1 MSFKG
6 TSDLKAKT
14 GANVAEHTWVPSEMI
29 QKPIQPGFP
38 TPTRPAPGNAIS
50 TKATTLPIQ
59 DFLSFHAATSRGNID
74 EEERLTADSLN
85 AFTEWFFAGFT
96 MSLARRQTKKR
107 GVRSITCVLF
117 LEDAEKPILQSLV
130 GTKNTDRRGVW
141 W

>member
-1 MSFKG
+1 MRTANETKGSMRTRQRRIIIQRWITMSFKG

-96 MSLARRQTKKR
+96 MSLARRQTRREER
-107 GVRSITCVLF
+107 GL
-117 LEDAEKPILQSLV
+117 
-130 GTKNTDRRGVW
+130 
-141 W
+141 